1 MPTAHGSSYAHAPTP
16 TIDSLGDPQH
26 DSTRGAGEA
35 LSRLGSAIPFIGQLK
50 QGLALFLI
58 QAYSPILKPFEVLNL
73 VTNRM
78 FSRLAP
84 GFADKSYEL
93 FYKLIPTG
101 IISKAAGKIG
111 LGGGITN
118 QVSKFLTG
126 GLAKTGIKISDE
138 DIKSLTN
145 ELGKSLSD
153 IYNPKFLK
161 QFDNFF
167 TRALQGD
174 GVYME
179 VAEAL
184 IERSLANV
192 GETVS
197 KALSQGMNAIGDRTA
212 QGAVTGTIKDTPQKT
227 TTNIKNEANAAQK
240 AIHAQKQADSKQV
253 LDKAKPKPGLFS
265 NLLTTGTNI
274 FNNITSIF
282 SPKPAPAAA

>member
-227 TTNIKNEANAAQK
+227 TTNIKTEKPATGKKVQ
-240 AIHAQKQADSKQV
+240 SP
-253 LDKAKPKPGLFS
+253 DKNSKPGLFS

-274 FNNITSIF
+274 FNSITSIF